1 MNRNMTFCEECRKD
15 VKYIVETAS
24 IKAKLKGKKYVYSG
38 KRAICPECGN
48 EVYVADIEDEN
59 LKALYDIY
67 RQNNGIISLEKILEI
82 PEKYNI
88 GKRPLSL
95 LLGWGEMTFSRYCEG
110 DIPTKQYS
118 EILQRVYDDPV
129 YYNELLEKNKG
140 NLKSQQAYERSKR
153 KVEELLGEK
162 SKTDSKL
169 DLIIQYLLYK
179 CEDIT
184 PLALQKALYYVQGF
198 YYAFEGRFL
207 FDEDCE
213 AWVHGP
219 VYRDVYNRYS
229 SYRFDPIEKVED
241 FDESVFTTS
250 EKAILDS
257 VIKNLCCYSGKT
269 LEKFTHLEEPWRK
282 TRGELPVDIH
292 SNRIIPKEMIG
303 KYFLA
308 VKEKFHMLNPG
319 DIEVYSKTMFEQIK

>member
-1 MNRNMTFCEECRKD
+1 M
-15 VKYIVETAS
+15 
-24 IKAKLKGKKYVYSG
+24 YSG

-162 SKTDSKL
+162 AKQT
-169 DLIIQYLLYK
+169 Q
-179 CEDIT
+179 
-184 PLALQKALYYVQGF
+184 
-198 YYAFEGRFL
+198 
-207 FDEDCE
+207 
-213 AWVHGP
+213 
-219 VYRDVYNRYS
+219 S
-229 SYRFDPIEKVED
+229 SI
-241 FDESVFTTS
+241 
-250 EKAILDS
+250 
-257 VIKNLCCYSGKT
+257 
-269 LEKFTHLEEPWRK
+269 
-282 TRGELPVDIH
+282 
-292 SNRIIPKEMIG
+292 
-303 KYFLA
+303 
-308 VKEKFHMLNPG
+308 
-319 DIEVYSKTMFEQIK
+319 